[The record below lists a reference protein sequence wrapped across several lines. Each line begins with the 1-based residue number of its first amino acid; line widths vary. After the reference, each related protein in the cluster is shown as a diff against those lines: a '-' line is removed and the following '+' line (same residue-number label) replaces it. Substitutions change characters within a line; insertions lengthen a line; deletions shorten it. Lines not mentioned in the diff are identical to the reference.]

1 MIWST
6 PTKKRSVR
14 SNLGQEPSARPSTVF
29 TLFDPSIIDVYS
41 MIFYHQ
47 LIHNYKLTQFLMEET
62 EIDPEQVEKQRKMW
76 KMFGMQTKA
85 GKELFNLYNLSNKPK
100 VEYPKVKPKSE
111 K

>member
-1 MIWST
+1 
-6 PTKKRSVR
+6 
-14 SNLGQEPSARPSTVF
+14 
-29 TLFDPSIIDVYS
+29 
-41 MIFYHQ
+41 
-47 LIHNYKLTQFLMEET
+47 MEET